1 MIGLLNPIHCKKG
14 KQRMKV
20 FLLIILFAFPITASA
35 ESTNIGKYFNGEIF
49 PDGEQYKLVI
59 IDHSDAEV
67 VAEEYALAEPQSWF
81 AYIVSLTKTLFN

>member
-1 MIGLLNPIHCKKG
+1 
-14 KQRMKV
+14 MKV

-49 PDGEQYKLVI
+49 PDGEQYAMVEDGKLVI